1 MRPVKLDMMNA
12 KKLSLTTI
20 LAAGLVL
27 PALADD
33 KKPAKK
39 EAKPKIEVC
48 FVLDTTGSMGG
59 LIAGAKEK
67 IWGMANEIIS
77 AKPVPEVRIGL
88 IGYRD
93 KTDAYVTK
101 IHPLSNDID
110 DIYAKLMAF
119 KAQGGGDTPES
130 VNQALNEAVTKMKWS
145 ADKKVLKVIFLVGDA
160 PPHMDYKQDIKY
172 PTSCE
177 LAVKKDLIINTI
189 QCGNMAAT
197 TPIWQEIAHKA
208 EGKFAR
214 ILQDGGVMAIA
225 TPFDKQIAACNVKL
239 GNTVCVYG
247 DARTQRFAASKVT
260 LAESAPAVASADRAE
275 FLSKAKRDGYAFD
288 EVITG
293 GGDLVD
299 LLANKKIKVEE
310 IEEKKLPDK
319 VRKMKP
325 KEREAYF
332 AKQIADRKKLQ
343 TELTGLLKKR
353 SEFVIAKK
361 AELKKKG
368 KGDGFDE
375 QVNGFIRQQAAKKG
389 FRYEEPAKKPEKKEP
404 KK

>member
-1 MRPVKLDMMNA
+1 MINMKR
-12 KKLSLTTI
+12 LSLTSL
-20 LAAGLVL
+20 LAASLTM

-67 IWGMANEIIS
+67 IWSMANEIIS

-119 KAQGGGDTPES
+119 QAKGGGDTPES
-130 VNQALNEAVTKMKWS
+130 VNQALNEAVTQMKWS
-145 ADKKVLKVIFLVGDA
+145 TDKKVLKVIFLVGDA

-197 TPIWQEIAHKA
+197 TPIWQEIARKA

-214 ILQDGGVMAIA
+214 ILQDGGVLAIA
-225 TPFDKQIAACNVKL
+225 TPFDKQIAACNAKL
-239 GNTVCVYG
+239 GHTVCYYG
-247 DARTQRFAASKVT
+247 DARVRRFAASKVT
-260 LAESAPAVASADRAE
+260 LAGAAPATAAADRAS
-275 FLSKAKRDGYAFD
+275 FLSKAKDGEEGRSTA
-288 EVITG
+288 EVISG

-310 IEEKKLPDK
+310 IEEKKLPEK

-353 SEFVIAKK
+353 SDFVLVKK
-361 AELKKKG
+361 AELKKAG

-375 QVNGFIRQQAAKKG
+375 QVSGFIREQAAKKG